1 MVCTITEMLCVI
13 AYQSIERNTG
23 TTFLTTSVPCY
34 MMLHSLTSNFW
45 VKVWSHDQPSDSYLR
60 LCPRKPI
67 LWAQTYITWFTWYE
81 QLAPIHLGGVTIHL
95 GGCHYK
101 VNYNCHESTEAESLS
116 FVCLSY
122 CSSEEHRLIYIAEKH
137 VSSNFRFFI
146 VGEFPWQYLQLVSS
160 YAMICSLNFS

>member
-81 QLAPIHLGGVTIHL
+81 QLAPIHFGGVTTRWTTIVTNQLKLKAFNLSVCPIVRVKNTVLFILLRNTFRAISDFSLWENFHGNICNWL
-95 GGCHYK
+95 VVTRWSVLLTS
-101 VNYNCHESTEAESLS
+101 VNFISL
-116 FVCLSY
+116 
-122 CSSEEHRLIYIAEKH
+122 
-137 VSSNFRFFI
+137 
-146 VGEFPWQYLQLVSS
+146 
-160 YAMICSLNFS
+160 

>member
-81 QLAPIHLGGVTIHL
+81 QLAPIHSGCVTTRWITIVTNQLKLKAFNLSVCPIVRVKNTVLFILLRNTFRAISDFSLWENFHGNICNWL
-95 GGCHYK
+95 VVTRWSVLLTS
-101 VNYNCHESTEAESLS
+101 VNFISL
-116 FVCLSY
+116 
-122 CSSEEHRLIYIAEKH
+122 
-137 VSSNFRFFI
+137 
-146 VGEFPWQYLQLVSS
+146 
-160 YAMICSLNFS
+160 